1 MTLGKKV
8 LGFTAG
14 ILLSLSAAAET
25 IAVVNVQKILAQLP
39 QTQAM
44 MQTLNNEFAGP
55 REELQKLQSD
65 IKFNIEKFQRESM
78 TMSQEQQDELKLK
91 VETMQK
97 ELQQKAQPLDQRLKQ
112 RQQEERNKIL
122 ALVGQAIDAVAEEE
136 KIDIVL
142 RAESVV
148 FAKPATDISD
158 KVAERITKLN

>member
-44 MQTLNNEFAGP
+44 MQTLNEEFKAP

-78 TMSQEQQDELKLK
+78 TMSQEQQDELKAK
-91 VETMQK
+91 VEEMQK
-97 ELQQKAQPLDQRLKQ
+97 QFQTKAQPLDQRMKQ
-112 RQQEERNKIL
+112 RSEEERNKIL
-122 ALVGQAIDAVAEEE
+122 ALVGQAIDAVAAED

-142 RAESVV
+142 RAESAV
-148 FAKPATDISD
+148 FVTPDKDISD
-158 KVAERITKLN
+158 KVAERVSKLN